1 MTDAATAAAT
11 AAETDAALRTLLDQV
26 DADIASY
33 LEACVHCGE
42 CAEACHFYLATKDP
56 KYTPTWKLMPM
67 ARAYKRHKAPLR
79 RIRAM
84 LGLLPPEVTA
94 DELREWEEL
103 VYDSCTM
110 CGRCT
115 LVCPMGIDIAG
126 AIRRMREAYAAADIL
141 PEGLKQMRAN
151 VEKTSSPMGVT
162 ARALLAQIR
171 HQQEETGLE
180 IPVDREG
187 VECMA
192 IFSSH
197 EIMASPEIIGA
208 YARIFDKAGL
218 SWTISTRAYEATN
231 LGVQIGSGPLA
242 KKLVQRV
249 VAEAERLGVKQVVTP
264 ECGHAYGAIR
274 WAGPNLL
281 GRAFDFEVVHIIELL
296 DRLRAAGRLPP
307 GPPDARRMTL
317 HDPCQIVR
325 RGGLL
330 AEPRRLLDAACADF
344 VEMAGAGL
352 ANLCCGGGGG
362 VSANPRAEALM
373 VAAFGEK
380 LKQIDR
386 IGGVAAVVVPCANC
400 RGVFEDGLFAHGRDE
415 DLEVV
420 SLAQL
425 VADSLAGDGP
435 TAAGGAGAPCRADPC
450 PLAAP
455 ALARARGGGVLH
467 PQGPWR
473 AGHGHC
479 RGPRRAHRHG
489 KLRHLRRSVDRS
501 PPALVR
507 RPRGRGDGGGLRR

>member
-1 MTDAATAAAT
+1 MTDAALT
-11 AAETDAALRTLLDQV
+11 TLLDQV

-56 KYTPTWKLMPM
+56 KYTPTWKLQPLV
-67 ARAYKRHKAPLR
+67 RAYKRHKAPLR
-79 RIRAM
+79 GIKGM
-84 LGLLPPEVTA
+84 LGLLPPEVTE
-94 DELREWEEL
+94 DDLRDWEEL

-126 AIRRMREAYAAADIL
+126 TIRKMREAYAAADMV
-141 PEGLKQMRAN
+141 PDGLKQAREN

-162 ARALLAQIR
+162 AKALLAQVR
-171 HQQEETGLE
+171 HQEAETGLK

-187 VECMA
+187 ADYMA

-208 YARIFDKAGL
+208 YARIFDRAGL

-231 LGVQIGSGPLA
+231 VGVQIGSAPLA

-249 VAEAERLGVKQVVTP
+249 VDEAERLGVKYVISP

-281 GRAFDFEVVHIIELL
+281 GRTFGFEVIHIIELL
-296 DRLRAAGRLPP
+296 DRLRAEGKLPV
-307 GPPDARRMTL
+307 GDKDGRRMTL

-330 AEPRRLLDAACADF
+330 QEPRNLLDGACSNF
-344 VEMAGAGL
+344 VEMKGAGI

-362 VSANPRAEALM
+362 VSANPRAEELM
-373 VAAFGEK
+373 IAAFGEK
-380 LKQIDR
+380 LKQIDE
-386 IGGVAAVVVPCANC
+386 IGGIEAVVVPCANC
-400 RGVFEDGLFAHGRDE
+400 RGVFEDGLFEHDRDE
-415 DLEVV
+415 DLEVI
-420 SLAQL
+420 SLGQL
-425 VADSLAGDGP
+425 VADRLAGD
-435 TAAGGAGAPCRADPC
+435 APPK
-450 PLAAP
+450 P
-455 ALARARGGGVLH
+455 
-467 PQGPWR
+467 
-473 AGHGHC
+473 
-479 RGPRRAHRHG
+479 
-489 KLRHLRRSVDRS
+489 SE
-501 PPALVR
+501 
-507 RPRGRGDGGGLRR
+507 